1 MNSSFNNET
10 LAEKLS
16 KLNNSQQS
24 IESLSSWCITHRKKA
39 KQIVE
44 TWEKFFNSSSDEK
57 KVSSLY
63 LANDILQNSRRK
75 GSEFVNEFWKVLPGA
90 LKNVHDSG
98 GDHGKKVVLRL
109 VGIWDE
115 RKVFGSRGRG
125 LKDDIF
131 GQEPPHSL
139 DNNENSSNPIKLVRK
154 DAQTIR
160 FKLPVGGMPAKI
172 VTAYQYVLD
181 EHLNEDAVLNKC
193 KTAFHLVGKME
204 KEFDDACSHGNLHGL
219 PSLKEL
225 QEQEATLKQ
234 CVDQLGGIEATRA
247 ALVVQLKE
255 ALEDQVHFGYMLCN
269 ESKLELICSQI
280 QVAQTESE
288 HASNLRQRLMSA
300 TSTTNNSIP
309 SPNLSNP
316 TITTTLPVETTHF
329 TELNPPLQTSN
340 VPPFQPPQPV
350 TSFTNSSTSAEEQ
363 QKKAAA
369 AAMAEKLAASTSSAQ
384 MLTSVLS
391 SLISEGAASKNG
403 SLSAGTITSSP
414 PMFPAEKRPKLE
426 KPVPSADL
434 GNTYFAHL
442 QQQIGS
448 MPLPL
453 PQISVSGMQAPP
465 HTNQA
470 APPFPPP
477 PPPPL
482 PPVPPPH
489 MQQFVQT
496 SGGMVGVGPYG
507 FTGNPLPPPPPL
519 PPSVSMGLARPSAP
533 TPQQPPLPP
542 MPPPQQQQQQQQQ
555 TSAGFYQPPGI
566 GFYGQTQAAPPVP
579 RQ

>member
-1 MNSSFNNET
+1 MSSSFNSET

-24 IESLSSWCITHRKKA
+24 IESLSSWCISHRKKA
-39 KQIVE
+39 KQIIE
-44 TWEKFFNSSSDEK
+44 TWEKLFNSSSDER
-57 KVSSLY
+57 KVSFLY

-90 LKNVHDSG
+90 LKCVHDSG
-98 GDHGKKVVLRL
+98 GDQGKKVVLRL

-125 LKDDIF
+125 LKDDIL
-131 GQEPPHSL
+131 GQEPPHLL
-139 DNNENSSNPIKLVRK
+139 DNNEKSSNPIKVVRK

-160 FKLPVGGMPAKI
+160 FKLPVGGMPEKI
-172 VTAYQYVLD
+172 VTAYQYLLE
-181 EHLNEDAVLNKC
+181 EHFNEDSALNKC
-193 KTAFHLVGKME
+193 KAAFHLVRKME
-204 KEFDDACSHGNLHGL
+204 KEFDDACSHGTLQGL
-219 PSLKEL
+219 PLLEEL

-234 CVDQLGGIEATRA
+234 CVDQFGSIEATRA
-247 ALVVQLKE
+247 ALVAQLKE
-255 ALEDQVHFGYMLCN
+255 ALEEQ
-269 ESKLELICSQI
+269 ESKLELIRTQI
-280 QVAQTESE
+280 QVAQTETE
-288 HASNLRQRLMSA
+288 HASNLRRRLISA
-300 TSTTNNSIP
+300 TANTNNSNP
-309 SPNLSNP
+309 SPNLANP
-316 TITTTLPVETTHF
+316 TIINTLPVETTHL
-329 TELNPPLQTSN
+329 TETNPPLQTSN
-340 VPPFQPPQPV
+340 GPQFQPPPPV
-350 TSFTNSSTSAEEQ
+350 TSFMNSTSAEEQ

-384 MLTSVLS
+384 MLSSVLS

-403 SLSAGTITSSP
+403 SLSTGTMTSSP

-426 KPVPSADL
+426 KPMPLADH
-434 GNTYFAHL
+434 GNTYFGHL
-442 QQQIGS
+442 QQQMGS
-448 MPLPL
+448 MPPHSL
-453 PQISVSGMQAPP
+453 PQISVSSMQTPP
-465 HTNQA
+465 HTNQM
-470 APPFPPP
+470 APPFPP

-482 PPVPPPH
+482 PPVPPPQ

-496 SGGMVGVGPYG
+496 NGGMVGVGPYG
-507 FTGNPLPPPPPL
+507 FAGNPLPPPPPL

-555 TSAGFYQPPGI
+555 QQTSAGFYQPPGI
-566 GFYGQTQAAPPVP
+566 GFYGQPQATPTVP